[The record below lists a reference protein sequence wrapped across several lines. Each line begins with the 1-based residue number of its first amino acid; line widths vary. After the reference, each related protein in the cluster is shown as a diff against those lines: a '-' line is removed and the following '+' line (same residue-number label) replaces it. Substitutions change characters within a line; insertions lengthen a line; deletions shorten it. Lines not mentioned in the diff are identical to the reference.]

1 MAQEIERRFLVGSN
15 GWQSLVR
22 RSEPLVQGYLN
33 QGKEGFTVRVRQ
45 GSSQAWLTLKAPT
58 ADPIVRHEFEYS
70 LPLEDAQTMLA
81 LTPWRLEKTRHH
93 LELAGGDWVVDVFD
107 GENAPLLIAEVE
119 LAQADAPLAIP
130 SWCGEEITGRG
141 EFSNAALA
149 VQPWQSRHR
158 SGRLHL

>member
-15 GWQSLVR
+15 AWQALVS
-22 RSEPLVQGYLN
+22 RSEPLVQGYLS
-33 QGKEGFTVRVRQ
+33 QGREGFTVRVRL

-58 ADPIVRHEFEYS
+58 ANPIVRHEFEYP
-70 LPLEDAQTMLA
+70 LPLGEAQSLLA

-93 LELAGGDWVVDVFD
+93 LELDGGDWVVDVFE
-107 GENAPLLIAEVE
+107 GANAPLLIAEVE

-149 VQPWQSRHR
+149 VQPYQAA
-158 SGRLHL
+158 

>member
-15 GWQSLVR
+15 DWQSLVH
-22 RSEPLVQGYLN
+22 RSEPLVQGYLS

-70 LPLEDAQTMLA
+70 LPLGEAQTMLA

-93 LELAGGDWVVDVFD
+93 LELAGGDWVVDVFE

>member
-1 MAQEIERRFLVGSN
+1 MAQEIERRILVGSN
-15 GWQSLVR
+15 AWQALVS
-22 RSEPLVQGYLN
+22 RSEPLVQGYLS
-33 QGKEGFTVRVRQ
+33 QGREGFTVRVRL

-58 ADPIVRHEFEYS
+58 ADPIVRHEFEYP
-70 LPLEDAQTMLA
+70 LPLGEAQSLLA

-93 LELAGGDWVVDVFD
+93 LELDGGDWVVDVFE
-107 GENAPLLIAEVE
+107 GANAPLLIAEVE

-149 VQPWQSRHR
+149 VQPYQAA
-158 SGRLHL
+158 